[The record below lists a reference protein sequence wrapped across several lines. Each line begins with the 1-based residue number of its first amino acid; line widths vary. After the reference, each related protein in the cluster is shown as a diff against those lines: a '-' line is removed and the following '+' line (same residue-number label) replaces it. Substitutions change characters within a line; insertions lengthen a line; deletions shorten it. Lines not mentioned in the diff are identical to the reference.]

1 MTTEE
6 LWKKYKEKQ
15 FIISAYELLLNTTYY
30 DSDTIAPVK
39 GRDYRNERMAYIGG
53 EVFDMQTDPEYI
65 ALREELAAREDLDE
79 TSREI
84 LKWELKDLESFRYIP
99 KDVYV

>member
-39 GRDYRNERMAYIGG
+39 GR
-53 EVFDMQTDPEYI
+53 
-65 ALREELAAREDLDE
+65 
-79 TSREI
+79 
-84 LKWELKDLESFRYIP
+84 
-99 KDVYV
+99 